1 MTKKKVRVVFVLN
14 DFLIGGVQRLYV
26 ELFRYLDT
34 SSYDLHLITLIEL
47 PGRAHMYDAI
57 PEHVSVHRLSFSSLR
72 DLQGWYRYRKLIK
85 TLQPDLVFSSLFFAT
100 TVTRI
105 AGWFSRYPL
114 ITIEQN
120 TNTWKTRSHVLLDRL
135 LARRSTHIIASST
148 TVREFAS
155 KQASIPLDK
164 VTVIN
169 NSIDIERIRA
179 SIAKADQKALRDEF
193 GFTSANKIVINVARL
208 TKQKNHLGLIHAF
221 SKFHTKHPEYRLLI
235 LGEGPDRENLEK
247 LVQELGMTG
256 IIVLAGSRKNV
267 FSYFSICEFSIA
279 SSFIEGF
286 GIAHAEALAGGLPL
300 LSTKTAGPDEM
311 ILEGQNGYFTDSSPE
326 SIYAGLVQMTE
337 HGVTM
342 TRNEISESVRRF
354 DTPAI
359 AKKYDSFIGATLGIH
374 TRIRVA
380 LMTYAIDNRPAKG
393 TAIVARKCVEQ
404 LLRMQDRFELTF
416 IHYEK
421 CDDPIYT
428 HGVREIVLPKLRGP
442 FNRRSL
448 RQIRYILT
456 TKDKFDIVQWFQPRL
471 YPLFHRMPAD
481 RIVVEVHGTGD
492 LSKAAPFNLSRIMYN
507 WILRRNIESVDR
519 AIVSSEFA
527 RKDIIAQYGFT
538 SEQTAVI
545 HNGVDPAFQP
555 RSSEEVLAVT
565 KKYALPKQFFVNVA
579 RLNSNK
585 NVLRTLQAYELY
597 VKKSGDTETA
607 FVNVGSEGTE
617 KKVILAWLST
627 SSVRDRITFLSYVDT
642 EDLPALYSASYALV
656 FPLLHE
662 GFGLPAIEA
671 MACGTPV
678 IVSQTA
684 HPEITSDEAVLVDPY
699 DIENIASGMARV
711 SDVSYRNELG
721 QKGRQKAKEY
731 TWEEMGAGLS
741 KLYFELFS
749 KP

>member
-26 ELFRYLDT
+26 ELFRYLDA
-34 SSYDLHLITLIEL
+34 SSYDMHLITLIDL
-47 PGRAHMYDAI
+47 PGKAHMYGAI
-57 PEHVSVHRLSFSSLR
+57 PEHVSVHRISFSSLR
-72 DLQGWYRYRKLIK
+72 DLKGWYRYRTVIRKLK
-85 TLQPDLVFSSLFFAT
+85 PDLVFASLFFAT

-120 TNTWKTRSHVLLDRL
+120 TNTWKTRSQILLDRF
-135 LARRSTHIIASST
+135 LARRSTHIIASSN
-148 TVREFAS
+148 TVREFAAT
-155 KQASIPLDK
+155 QATIPLEK
-164 VTVIN
+164 ITVIN
-169 NSIDIERIRA
+169 NSIDIARIRD
-179 SIAKADQKALRDEF
+179 SVAKADQAALRDEF
-193 GFTSANKIVINVARL
+193 GFSSANKVVINVARL
-208 TKQKNHLGLIHAF
+208 TKQKNHPGLIEAF
-221 SKFHTKHPEYRLLI
+221 SKFHKTHPDYRLLI
-235 LGEGPDRENLEK
+235 LGEGPDRQSLEL
-247 LVQELGMTG
+247 LVHKLGMTG
-256 IIVLAGSRKNV
+256 IVVLAGSRQDV

-300 LSTKTAGPDEM
+300 VSTKTAGPDEM
-311 ILEGQNGYFTDSSPE
+311 ILEGQNGYFTGSSTQ
-326 SIYAGLVQMTE
+326 SICAGLEQMAE
-337 HGVTM
+337 QGVTM
-342 TRNEISESVRRF
+342 GQEEISESVRRF

-359 AKKYDSFIGATLGIH
+359 AKKYDSFIASILGIG

-404 LLRMQDRFELTF
+404 LLRMQDRYELTF

-428 HGVREIVLPKLRGP
+428 HGVREIVLPRLWGP

-448 RQIRYILT
+448 RQILYILT
-456 TKDKFDIVQWFQPRL
+456 TKDTFDIVQWFQPRL
-471 YPLFHRMPAD
+471 YPLFHHIPAD
-481 RIVVEVHGTGD
+481 HIVVEVHGTGD
-492 LSKAAPFNLSRIMYN
+492 LSKAAPFNLSRILYN
-507 WILRRNIESVDR
+507 WIIQRNITSIDR
-519 AIVSSEFA
+519 AIISSEFA
-527 RKDIIAQYGFT
+527 RKDIIAQYGFAR
-538 SEQTAVI
+538 EQTVVI

-555 RSSEEVLAVT
+555 RSSEEISAVRQ
-565 KKYALPKQFFVNVA
+565 KYSLPESFFVNIA

-597 VKKSGDTETA
+597 VQRTSDLAVA

-617 KKVILAWLST
+617 KKVIQDWLST
-627 SSVRDRITFLSYVDT
+627 SSVRDRVTFLSYVDA

-678 IVSQTA
+678 VVSQTA
-684 HPEITSDEAVLVDPY
+684 HPEITSNEAILVDPY
-699 DIENIASGMARV
+699 DIENIASGMARLL
-711 SDVSYRNELG
+711 DATYRNALG
-721 QKGRQKAKEY
+721 EKGRERAKEY

-741 KLYFELFS
+741 KLYLELAT